1 MQAFLPEAV
10 ATVITRMTPA
20 EALALLKAGNARF
33 VAGTPESQP
42 FGHRVKDFA
51 GAQTP
56 FAAVLGCSDSR
67 VPIETIFD
75 QVPGKIFVVRVAGN
89 FVNDDNLGSLE
100 FAVEI
105 LEVPL
110 VMVLGHASC
119 GAVTAGL
126 SFVRDGTRQRG
137 HIQGL
142 VDAMVPAVRSAR
154 SMEGDWL
161 DNATAQNV
169 ALNVE
174 EIPSR
179 SKIVA
184 ELVES
189 GNVQVVGGIY
199 NVTTGV
205 VAFV

>member
-1 MQAFLPEAV
+1 
-10 ATVITRMTPA
+10 MTPA
-20 EALALLKAGNARF
+20 DALVLLKDGNARF
-33 VAGTPESQP
+33 VAGAPASEP
-42 FGHRVKDFA
+42 YGHRVRDFA

-89 FVNDDNLGSLE
+89 FINDDNLGSLE

-110 VMVLGHASC
+110 IVVLGHDHC

-142 VDAMVPAVRSAR
+142 VDAMVPAVRAAR
-154 SMEGDWL
+154 SLQGDWL
-161 DNATAQNV
+161 ENSIAQNV
-169 ALNVE
+169 ALNVK

-184 ELVES
+184 EPVES
-189 GNVQVVGGIY
+189 GKVQVVGGIY